1 MASPLSP
8 LDPRGSDPAALA
20 VADAGEFL
28 PDPGGWTRH
37 LGWRALAAAGG
48 CLAALWFW
56 PMGETVRA
64 PGVVRPSGENSVV
77 QSSLPGRLASVAVK
91 PDQVVAAGQ
100 VLARLD
106 TAALADERRQR
117 LAEIALLD
125 QQLGQARSERQA
137 LLDQLAGQRGLQG
150 ALLAAGRAAE
160 EQSQAAHAFE
170 EREYARYRSLA
181 ASGAVTRSLLDEK
194 DARRRVSFSEVLQ
207 ARQAIRE
214 QEARGL
220 QDMARL
226 RQAASQVETAARELD
241 RQLASQR
248 TRLLEVDRSLA
259 DSQIRSPLAGTVVST
274 ALRHPRQLVQAG
286 QEIATIAPS
295 GRPLLIKLQVEGRSI
310 SRLRPGLPAQVRVAA
325 CPVPDNG
332 VLAARVVSVSADLVG
347 EGAYG
352 VTLAPQTSVLQGR
365 EGPCRLRPGMAV
377 QADVTIRR
385 TRVLPWLLRT
395 WRVLG

>member
-117 LAEIALLD
+117 LAENALLD
-125 QQLGQARSERQA
+125 QQLGQARSARPA
-137 LLDQLAGQRGLQG
+137 LLLGGATGRQQGPLQAPLAGQLIQQSLALAPGRGQLLIEPGQ
-150 ALLAAGRAAE
+150 LRPPLAA
-160 EQSQAAHAFE
+160 
-170 EREYARYRSLA
+170 
-181 ASGAVTRSLLDEK
+181 V
-194 DARRRVSFSEVLQ
+194 
-207 ARQAIRE
+207 IRK
-214 QEARGL
+214 GGG
-220 QDMARL
+220 
-226 RQAASQVETAARELD
+226 VE
-241 RQLASQR
+241 
-248 TRLLEVDRSLA
+248 
-259 DSQIRSPLAGTVVST
+259 
-274 ALRHPRQLVQAG
+274 
-286 QEIATIAPS
+286 
-295 GRPLLIKLQVEGRSI
+295 
-310 SRLRPGLPAQVRVAA
+310 PGEHL
-325 CPVPDNG
+325 
-332 VLAARVVSVSADLVG
+332 
-347 EGAYG
+347 
-352 VTLAPQTSVLQGR
+352 
-365 EGPCRLRPGMAV
+365 
-377 QADVTIRR
+377 
-385 TRVLPWLLRT
+385 
-395 WRVLG
+395 